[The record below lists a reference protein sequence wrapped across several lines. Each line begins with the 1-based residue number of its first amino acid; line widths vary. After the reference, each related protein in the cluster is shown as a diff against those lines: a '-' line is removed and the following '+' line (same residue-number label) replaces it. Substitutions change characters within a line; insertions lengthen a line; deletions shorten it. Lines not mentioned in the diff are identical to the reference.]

1 MMTFL
6 RRLFQNTYFLMATS
20 LILVMV
26 LAISSSIQIPIL
38 LIRLIMLIINLNI
51 FIIISRITKSNRG
64 IFVRNLYVLFLT
76 AIYIYVTTQLNAN
89 LAVIILYMFI
99 FFILGVIWV
108 SPTVPINFFI
118 KNKKISLG
126 NKFLVATTLIALI
139 SFELIN
145 YFTWSLTQ
153 IPWLTPERYN
163 NNQIIV
169 TSGLSF
175 DKYLVYNPFF
185 ACYNHSI
192 NQRQPV

>member
-1 MMTFL
+1 
-6 RRLFQNTYFLMATS
+6 
-20 LILVMV
+20 
-26 LAISSSIQIPIL
+26 
-38 LIRLIMLIINLNI
+38 MLIINLNI

-153 IPWLTPERYN
+153 IP
-163 NNQIIV
+163 
-169 TSGLSF
+169 
-175 DKYLVYNPFF
+175 
-185 ACYNHSI
+185 
-192 NQRQPV
+192 